1 MSERIS
7 FTAHGDATGA
17 QFTVGNTGASGY
29 REWLWNTLY
38 AYGWTPQDLSVQTA
52 WYGWSGMDATF
63 GLDVECGANIPQLRA
78 DIAYVLEHGGLMVDA
93 TVSTPGVNQT
103 NCSSGQMINIGNF
116 DGGTVYGGSQ
126 NNQGSSNVNTG
137 GGNNNNKPS
146 TFDEITAW
154 LKAHETEAMFGGFI
168 LAVLLLRR

>member
-17 QFTVGNTGASGY
+17 QYTVGVTGIDGY
-29 REWLWNTLY
+29 LDWFRSTMQGFQYEPLNIHVAT
-38 AYGWTPQDLSVQTA
+38 S
-52 WYGWSGMDATF
+52 WYGWSGMDITF
-63 GLDVECGANIPQLRA
+63 DLDVVCGTDISQLRSSL
-78 DIAYVLEHGGLMVDA
+78 VTLLEYSGLMDSA
-93 TVSTPGVNQT
+93 TVSASSNQT

-126 NNQGSSNVNTG
+126 NNQGNNNVNTG
-137 GGNNNNKPS
+137 GGNNNKPS
-146 TFDEITAW
+146 TFEEITAW
-154 LKAHETEAMFGGFI
+154 LKAHETEAMFGGLI